1 MKLSFKEQSS
11 RSFLK
16 FLFAPLIINFIIELC
31 SRRSLGDTFRYIFGS
46 PLIFLYNSLIIL
58 ATLSIVLLFKRRTFF
73 FTLITTVWIGFGVTN
88 GIILSNRVTPFTA
101 TDLTLADLG
110 LGIIS
115 KYLSP
120 LVTNLIA
127 GLLILV
133 VLSIVFLFF
142 KGPKYKGKLN
152 YKKNILIVVSVW
164 AFLFLSTKVALGFN
178 VISSYFGNIAF
189 AYVDYG
195 FPYCFS
201 NTLLNTGIDKPKDY
215 SPEKIASISDLITAN
230 SSTNQLGKDD
240 ILLASAE
247 GGLNQENNVNKP
259 NVVMVQLESFFD
271 PTLVNYLQFSE
282 DPVPNFRS
290 LMENYTSGYLTVP
303 SVGAGTANTE
313 FEVLSGMSLQFFGP
327 GEYPYKTILQES
339 TAESVAYD
347 LKELGYSAHAI
358 HNNKGTFYGRN
369 FVFSQL
375 GFDTFTSL
383 EYMNVEEYT
392 PKDWAKDFY
401 LTDEIL
407 KSLNSTEGSDFVYT
421 ISVQAHGD
429 YPKEQLLDNPQ
440 ISVSGLPDEETTNA
454 FTYYINQLYEVDQ
467 FVGQLVE
474 ALSNIDEDTVLV
486 LFGDHLPTLGF
497 ADEDLVNNSIFQTEY
512 VVWNNFDL
520 PKRDEDLTA
529 YQLTS
534 SVLNSLDIDNGVL
547 TKFHNQFR
555 NTSDYLD
562 DLKLLQY
569 DMLYGE
575 KYIYGGVNPFKTT
588 DLKMGTYNISITDV
602 YEEVATLEENE
613 AIEDTVDNTENL
625 EDSEIVNDIENS
637 EDSQILEDT
646 ESSEPVED
654 LNQSKNLIVK
664 GENFNEFSKIYIN
677 GKYTKTIFIDSNTI
691 MAKNTNLDPNS
702 SIVVTQRTTGGGKL
716 SSTNEFIYPIVEE
729 E

>member
-1 MKLSFKEQSS
+1 MKLSFKEQST

-16 FLFAPLIINFIIELC
+16 FLLAPLIINFIIELC
-31 SRRSLGDTFRYIFGS
+31 SRRSLGDTFSYIFGS
-46 PLIFLYNSLIIL
+46 PLVFLYNCLIIL
-58 ATLSIVLLFKRRTFF
+58 STLSIVLLFKRRLFF
-73 FTLITTVWIGFGVTN
+73 FTFISAIWIGFGITN

-120 LVTNLIA
+120 TVTNLIA
-127 GLLILV
+127 GFLIAV
-133 VLSIVFLFF
+133 VLGIVFLFF

-152 YKKNILIVVSVW
+152 YKKNILIVSSVW

-178 VISSYFGNIAF
+178 VITSYFGNIAF
-189 AYVDYG
+189 AYEDYG

-215 SPEKIASISDLITAN
+215 SEEKIASISDLIASNNTSN
-230 SSTNQLGKDD
+230 ELGSND
-240 ILLASAE
+240 ILLASTE
-247 GGLNQENNVNKP
+247 GGLNHKTNTDKP
-259 NVVMVQLESFFD
+259 NIVMVQLESFFD
-271 PTLVNYLQFSE
+271 PTLVKYLQFSE

-290 LMENYTSGYLTVP
+290 LMENYSSGYLTVP

-339 TAESVAYD
+339 TAESVSYD
-347 LKELGYSAHAI
+347 LKELGYSTHAI

-429 YPKEQLLDNPQ
+429 YPKEKILENPKIQ
-440 ISVSGLPDEETTNA
+440 VSGLPDEETTNA
-454 FTYYINQLYEVDQ
+454 FTYYINQLHEVDQ

-474 ALSNIDEDTVLV
+474 ALSNRDEETVLV

-497 ADEDLVNNSIFQTEY
+497 SDEDLVNNSIFQTEY
-512 VVWNNFDL
+512 VVWSNFDM
-520 PKRDEDLTA
+520 PKNDQDLTA

-547 TKFHNQFR
+547 TKFHNQFK
-555 NTSDYLD
+555 NTPNYLD

-575 KYIYGGVNPFKTT
+575 QYIYGGINPFIAT
-588 DLKMGTYNISITDV
+588 DLKMGTYDISITDI
-602 YEEVATLEENE
+602 YEETTTTEEVEVLESIEPSEDSE
-613 AIEDTVDNTENL
+613 AIEEIDELEGKNNL
-625 EDSEIVNDIENS
+625 V
-637 EDSQILEDT
+637 
-646 ESSEPVED
+646 
-654 LNQSKNLIVK
+654 VK
-664 GENFNEFSKIYIN
+664 GENFNEFSKVYIN
-677 GKYTKTIFIDSNTI
+677 GKYNKTVFIDSNTLMVNDI
-691 MAKNTNLDPNS
+691 TLEPNS

-716 SSTNEFIYPIVEE
+716 SSTNEFIYPIVDEQ
-729 E
+729 

>member
-1 MKLSFKEQSS
+1 MKLSFKEQST

-16 FLFAPLIINFIIELC
+16 FLLAPLIINFIIELC
-31 SRRSLGDTFRYIFGS
+31 SRRSLGDTFSYIFGS
-46 PLIFLYNSLIIL
+46 PLVFLYNCLIIFS
-58 ATLSIVLLFKRRTFF
+58 TLSIVLLFKRRTFF
-73 FTLITTVWIGFGVTN
+73 FTLISTIWIGFGITN

-120 LVTNLIA
+120 TVTNLIA
-127 GLLILV
+127 GFLIAV
-133 VLSIVFLFF
+133 VLGIVFLFF

-152 YKKNILIVVSVW
+152 YKKNILIVTSVW

-178 VISSYFGNIAF
+178 VIASYFGNIAF
-189 AYVDYG
+189 AYEDYG

-201 NTLLNTGIDKPKDY
+201 NTLLNTGIDKPEDY
-215 SPEKIASISDLITAN
+215 SAEKIASISDLIASN
-230 SSTNQLGKDD
+230 STSNKLSSND
-240 ILLASAE
+240 ILLASTE
-247 GGLNQENNVNKP
+247 GGLNHETDSDKP
-259 NVVMVQLESFFD
+259 NIVMVQLESFFD
-271 PTLVNYLQFSE
+271 PTLVKYLQFSE

-290 LMENYTSGYLTVP
+290 LMENYSSGYLTVP

-339 TAESVAYD
+339 TAESVSYD
-347 LKELGYSAHAI
+347 LKELGYSTHAI

-429 YPKEQLLDNPQ
+429 YPKEKILENPKIQ
-440 ISVSGLPDEETTNA
+440 VSGLPDEETTNA
-454 FTYYINQLYEVDQ
+454 FTYYINQLHEVDQ

-474 ALSNIDEDTVLV
+474 ALSNRDEETVLV

-497 ADEDLVNNSIFQTEY
+497 SDEDLVNNSIFQTEY
-512 VVWNNFDL
+512 VVWSNFDM
-520 PKRDEDLTA
+520 PKNDQDLTS

-547 TKFHNQFR
+547 TKFHNQFK
-555 NTSDYLD
+555 NTPNYLE

-575 KYIYGGVNPFKTT
+575 KYIYNGVNPFIAT

-602 YEEVATLEENE
+602 YEETTTPEEVEILENIEPSEDSE
-613 AIEDTVDNTENL
+613 AIEEIDELEGKNNL
-625 EDSEIVNDIENS
+625 V
-637 EDSQILEDT
+637 
-646 ESSEPVED
+646 
-654 LNQSKNLIVK
+654 VK
-664 GENFNEFSKIYIN
+664 GENFNEFSKVYIN
-677 GKYTKTIFIDSNTI
+677 GKYNKTVFIDSNTLMVNDI
-691 MAKNTNLDPNS
+691 TLEPNS

-716 SSTNEFIYPIVEE
+716 SSTNEFIYPIVDEQ
-729 E
+729 